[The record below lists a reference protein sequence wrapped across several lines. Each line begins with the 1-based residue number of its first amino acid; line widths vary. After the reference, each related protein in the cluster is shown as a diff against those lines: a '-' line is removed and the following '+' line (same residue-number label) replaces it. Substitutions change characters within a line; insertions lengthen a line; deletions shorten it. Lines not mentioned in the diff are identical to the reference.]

1 MEKFQK
7 YIEADPNVGGSLSAV
22 DIISRINMLFHEGD
36 PRWKMLP
43 NDIPGVGSYMYIFI
57 TGGDPG
63 DFDQYA
69 DFEYRNASLVVHYQ
83 DKRGDTIREAIKKAK
98 DFFAPYQNKLDN
110 FQFSLAGGVIGT
122 MAAINEV
129 VGFYSE
135 LARILIYLI
144 IFIFCAFTYGSV
156 VAGIILTI
164 PVALS
169 DFLSVAYMAIKDI
182 GLNINTLPVA
192 SVGVGIGLDYGVYI
206 LSRIREEYHKVQDL
220 DAAIL
225 KGVTTSGKA
234 VTFTATTL
242 IGGVIFWYFISDL
255 RFQGEM
261 GFLLAFLMF
270 FNMLGAIFL
279 VPTLVSAIKPKFI
292 YRHWG

>member
-1 MEKFQK
+1 
-7 YIEADPNVGGSLSAV
+7 
-22 DIISRINMLFHEGD
+22 
-36 PRWKMLP
+36 
-43 NDIPGVGSYMYIFI
+43 MYIFI

-69 DFEYRNASLVVHYQ
+69 DFEYRNASLIVHY
-83 DKRGDTIREAIKKAK
+83 KVKTGDIIREAIAKTK
-98 DFFAPYQNKLDN
+98 DFFEPYQNKLDG
-110 FQFSLAGGVIGT
+110 FKFSLAGGVIGT

-129 VGFYSE
+129 VGYYSA
-135 LARILIYLI
+135 LARYLIYLI
-144 IFIFCAFTYGSV
+144 IFLFCSITYRSF
-156 VAGIILTI
+156 VAGIILVI
-164 PVALS
+164 PVAIA
-169 DFLSVAYMAIKDI
+169 DFLSVAYMAAKNI

-192 SVGVGIGLDYGVYI
+192 SVGVGIGLDYGVYV
-206 LSRIREEYHKVQDL
+206 LSRIREEYQNLHDL

-225 KGVTTSGKA
+225 VGVTTSGKA
-234 VTFTATTL
+234 VAFTATTL

-279 VPTLVSAIKPKFI
+279 IPTLVAAIKPKFI
-292 YRHWG
+292 YRDWGS